1 MTLNFILK
9 RQLSNAEK
17 LMLKHNNSIL
27 KTMQVRRKKLRER
40 KFKRLSKLLK
50 LSAKN
55 KTIVS

>member
-9 RQLSNAEK
+9 RQLNNAEK

-55 KTIVS
+55 KTIVL